1 MEVREGYNTRMNT
14 PASQSPQSLAG
25 HVLVAMPG
33 MDDPRFARAVVLLCQ
48 HNQDGAMGLVVNRL
62 SDYRLSEI
70 FAQMQI
76 TDFQSV
82 VADRAVLA
90 GGPVQADR
98 GFVLHEGAADW
109 DSTLRINAA
118 LAVSTS
124 RDVLEMI
131 AAGKG
136 PTQYVLMLGFS
147 GWGPGQLEDELADN
161 AWLTVPADNEL
172 LFQVPLDLRWQTAT
186 ARLGVDPGH
195 LAGYAGHA

>member
-1 MEVREGYNTRMNT
+1 MNT
-14 PASQSPQSLAG
+14 SVDRLPESLIG

-48 HNQDGAMGLVVNRL
+48 HNEDGAMGLVVNRL

-76 TDFQSV
+76 SDVHADF
-82 VADRAVLA
+82 ADRPVLA
-90 GGPVQADR
+90 GGPVQTDR
-98 GFVLHEGAADW
+98 GFVLHEGATDW
-109 DSTLRINAA
+109 DSTLRITDA

-124 RDVLEMI
+124 RDVLERI
-131 AAGKG
+131 AAGTG
-136 PTQYVLMLGFS
+136 PTRFLLMLGFS
-147 GWGPGQLEDELADN
+147 GWGPGQLESELADN

-172 LFQVPLDLRWQTAT
+172 LFDVPLEMRWQAAT
-186 ARLGVDPGH
+186 SRLGVDPGQ

>member
-1 MEVREGYNTRMNT
+1 MNT
-14 PASQSPQSLAG
+14 PVDRLPESLIG

-48 HNQDGAMGLVVNRL
+48 HNEDGAMGLVVNRL

-76 TDFQSV
+76 SDVHADF
-82 VADRAVLA
+82 ADRPVLA
-90 GGPVQADR
+90 GGPVQTDR
-98 GFVLHEGAADW
+98 GFVLHEGATDW
-109 DSTLRINAA
+109 DSTLRITES

-124 RDVLEMI
+124 RDVLEGI
-131 AAGKG
+131 AAGTG
-136 PTQYVLMLGFS
+136 PARFLLMLGFS
-147 GWGPGQLEDELADN
+147 GWGPGQLESELADN

-172 LFQVPLDLRWQTAT
+172 LFDVPLEMRWQAAT
-186 ARLGVDPGH
+186 SRLGVDPGQ

>member
-1 MEVREGYNTRMNT
+1 MNT
-14 PASQSPQSLAG
+14 SVDRLPESLIG

-48 HNQDGAMGLVVNRL
+48 HNEDGAMGLVVNRL

-76 TDFQSV
+76 SDVHADF
-82 VADRAVLA
+82 ADRPVLA
-90 GGPVQADR
+90 GGPVQTDR
-98 GFVLHEGAADW
+98 GFVLHEGATDW
-109 DSTLRINAA
+109 DSTLRITDA

-124 RDVLEMI
+124 RDVLERI
-131 AAGKG
+131 AAGTG
-136 PTQYVLMLGFS
+136 PTQFLLMLGFS
-147 GWGPGQLEDELADN
+147 GWGPGQLESELADN

-172 LFQVPLDLRWQTAT
+172 LFDVPLEMRWQAAT
-186 ARLGVDPGH
+186 SRLGVDPGQ

>member
-1 MEVREGYNTRMNT
+1 MNT
-14 PASQSPQSLAG
+14 SVDRLPESLIG

-48 HNQDGAMGLVVNRL
+48 HNEDGAMGLVVNRL

-76 TDFQSV
+76 SDVHADF
-82 VADRAVLA
+82 ADRPVLA
-90 GGPVQADR
+90 GGPVQTDR
-98 GFVLHEGAADW
+98 GFVLHDGATDW
-109 DSTLRINAA
+109 DSTLRITDA

-124 RDVLEMI
+124 RDVLERI
-131 AAGKG
+131 AAGTG
-136 PTQYVLMLGFS
+136 PTRFLLMLGFS
-147 GWGPGQLEDELADN
+147 GWGPGQLESELADN

-172 LFQVPLDLRWQTAT
+172 LFDVPLEMRWQAAT
-186 ARLGVDPGH
+186 SRLGVDPGQ

>member
-1 MEVREGYNTRMNT
+1 MNT
-14 PASQSPQSLAG
+14 SVDRLPESLIG

-48 HNQDGAMGLVVNRL
+48 HNEDGAMGLVVNRL

-76 TDFQSV
+76 SDVHADF
-82 VADRAVLA
+82 ADRPVLA
-90 GGPVQADR
+90 GGPVQTDR
-98 GFVLHEGAADW
+98 GFVLHEGTTDW
-109 DSTLRINAA
+109 DSTLRITES

-124 RDVLEMI
+124 RDVLEGI
-131 AAGKG
+131 AAGTG
-136 PTQYVLMLGFS
+136 PARFLLMLGFS
-147 GWGPGQLEDELADN
+147 GWGPGQLESELADN

-172 LFQVPLDLRWQTAT
+172 LFDVPLEMRWQAAT
-186 ARLGVDPGH
+186 SRLGVDPGQ

>member
-1 MEVREGYNTRMNT
+1 MNT
-14 PASQSPQSLAG
+14 SVDRLPESLIG

-48 HNQDGAMGLVVNRL
+48 HNEDGAMGLVVNRL

-76 TDFQSV
+76 SDVHADF
-82 VADRAVLA
+82 ADRPVLA
-90 GGPVQADR
+90 GGPVQTDR
-98 GFVLHEGAADW
+98 GFVLHEGATDW
-109 DSTLRINAA
+109 DSTLRITDA

-124 RDVLEMI
+124 RDVLERI
-131 AAGKG
+131 AAGTG
-136 PTQYVLMLGFS
+136 PAQFLLMLGFS
-147 GWGPGQLEDELADN
+147 GWGPGQLESELADN

-172 LFQVPLDLRWQTAT
+172 LFDVPLEMRWQAAT
-186 ARLGVDPGH
+186 ARLGVDPGQ